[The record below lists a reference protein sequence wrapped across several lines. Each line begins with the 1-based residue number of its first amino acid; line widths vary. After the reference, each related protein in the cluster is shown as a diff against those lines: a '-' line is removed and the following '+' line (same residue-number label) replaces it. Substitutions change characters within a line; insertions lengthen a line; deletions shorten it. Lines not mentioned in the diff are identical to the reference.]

1 MCIRDRYM
9 DGIKEINENDFQLN
23 IPIIDN
29 YGIVERV
36 FISEPA
42 IVGI

>member
-1 MCIRDRYM
+1 MN
-9 DGIKEINENDFQLN
+9 GIKEINENDYQLN

-29 YGIVERV
+29 YGIVPRV

-42 IVGI
+42 IKLV